1 MKYRTKYILLI
12 IFILA
17 FTLTIYN
24 DYNELTETSFDST
37 ELKYAKRFL
46 GIGILCFGIYFF
58 NKNWR
63 MLLIKI
69 MFGIFGIT
77 LALNLYIFPGI
88 YANAQA
94 NELYAVYS
102 EIETC
107 VGMEKRFVKDL
118 QNKEIKYF
126 YFGIGYDVELHQI
139 LENKYNIEMFG
150 MGCMIQSKFECY
162 NKLVYEY
169 LKESHNKSI
178 NDIYREIDN
187 E

>member
-1 MKYRTKYILLI
+1 
-12 IFILA
+12 
-17 FTLTIYN
+17 
-24 DYNELTETSFDST
+24 
-37 ELKYAKRFL
+37 
-46 GIGILCFGIYFF
+46 
-58 NKNWR
+58 
-63 MLLIKI
+63 